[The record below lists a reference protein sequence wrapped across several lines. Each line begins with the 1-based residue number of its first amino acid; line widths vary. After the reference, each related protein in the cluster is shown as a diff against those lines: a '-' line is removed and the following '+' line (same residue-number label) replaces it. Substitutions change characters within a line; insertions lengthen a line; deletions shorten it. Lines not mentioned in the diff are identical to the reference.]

1 MFDRVVVSAEGGQVA
16 FCGGSSV
23 VPGLVV
29 VDVAFPCGH
38 STSGEDT
45 GPGFGFDGSFHGGG
59 GSSSGGPVG
68 YDRSVVIGDGVLP
81 LGIMLV
87 CGDLAGDVGYDWS
100 PSGYLTGIV
109 V

>member
-1 MFDRVVVSAEGGQVA
+1 MFDRVVVSAEGRQVA

-29 VDVAFPCGH
+29 VDVAFPGGH
-38 STSGEDT
+38 SASGEDT
-45 GPGFGFDGSFHGGG
+45 GAGFGFDGSFHCLV

-68 YDRSVVIGDGVLP
+68 HHLAVRIGDGVPP
-81 LGIMLV
+81 LSIVLFL
-87 CGDLAGDVGYDWS
+87 GDLAGDVGYDWS
-100 PSGYLTGIV
+100 PSGYFSGFV